1 MAITNTIL
9 IIDDEINL
17 RRSLALILERS
28 GYQVSLAANA
38 LEAMLQLKTRS
49 FDLTFLDL
57 KLPDRDGISL
67 LPQIRSEYPNMP
79 VLILTAHAT
88 LETAIRAV
96 RAGARDYLLKPLDPP
111 LILKRVREI
120 FLELEQPKR
129 KREIASQIQT
139 LLSELQQVDH
149 NMLPGTILPGEH
161 PTDPTRVIAL
171 GPLSLD
177 IQTRRVSLRDR
188 NVTMPPS
195 AFNYLVT
202 LVKHSPEPV
211 PYITLVLESQGYKDL
226 TRAEAREITRWQ
238 IHELRKALEDD
249 PRHPA
254 MIFTVRDIG
263 YRLVT

>member
-17 RRSLALILERS
+17 RRSLALILERA

-38 LEAMLQLKTRS
+38 LEAMLLLKTRS

-57 KLPDRDGISL
+57 KLPDQDGISL
-67 LPQIRSEYPNMP
+67 LPQIRNEYPNMP

-129 KREIASQIQT
+129 KREIAS
-139 LLSELQQVDH
+139 
-149 NMLPGTILPGEH
+149 
-161 PTDPTRVIAL
+161 
-171 GPLSLD
+171 
-177 IQTRRVSLRDR
+177 
-188 NVTMPPS
+188 
-195 AFNYLVT
+195 
-202 LVKHSPEPV
+202 
-211 PYITLVLESQGYKDL
+211 
-226 TRAEAREITRWQ
+226 
-238 IHELRKALEDD
+238 
-249 PRHPA
+249 
-254 MIFTVRDIG
+254 
-263 YRLVT
+263 